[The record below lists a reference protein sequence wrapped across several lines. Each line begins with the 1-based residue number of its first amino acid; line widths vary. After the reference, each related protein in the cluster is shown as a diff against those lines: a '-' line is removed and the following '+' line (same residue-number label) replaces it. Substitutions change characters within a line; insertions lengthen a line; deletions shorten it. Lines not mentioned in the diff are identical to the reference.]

1 MMIGDRSHMKL
12 TTNQLQAIVERV
24 FKLWKQKNI
33 ATFKEDEKKVLSR
46 GIELLKEELQKELDL
61 DKEVMKKLDELEK
74 SNPGEFQRH
83 KMFPL
88 MKAKLAKEK
97 KVIL

>member
-1 MMIGDRSHMKL
+1 MKL

-74 SNPGEFQRH
+74 STPGEFQRH

-97 KVIL
+97 KVVL

>member
-1 MMIGDRSHMKL
+1 MKL

-33 ATFKEDEKKVLSR
+33 VTFKEDEKKVLSR
-46 GIELLKEELQKELDL
+46 GIELLKEELQKEIDL

-83 KMFPL
+83 KMFSL
-88 MKAKLAKEK
+88 MKAKLAKER
-97 KVIL
+97 KVVL

>member
-1 MMIGDRSHMKL
+1 MKL

-33 ATFKEDEKKVLSR
+33 VTFKEDEKKVLNR
-46 GIELLKEELQKELDL
+46 GIELLKEEVQKELDL
-61 DKEVMKKLDELEK
+61 DKEVVKKLDELEK

-83 KMFPL
+83 KMYPL
-88 MKAKLAKEK
+88 MKAKLAKER

>member
-1 MMIGDRSHMKL
+1 MKL

-24 FKLWKQKNI
+24 FKHWKQKNLV
-33 ATFKEDEKKVLSR
+33 TFKEDEKKVLAR
-46 GIELLKEELQKELDL
+46 GLEILKEEVQKEVEL
-61 DKEVMKKLDELEK
+61 DKEVHRKLDELEK
-74 SNPGEFQRH
+74 TNPGEFQRH
-83 KMFPL
+83 KMFQL

>member
-1 MMIGDRSHMKL
+1 MKL
-12 TTNQLQAIVERV
+12 TPLHLQAIVERV

-46 GIELLKEELQKELDL
+46 GIELLKMELQKELDL
-61 DKEVMKKLDELEK
+61 DKEVTKKLDELEK
-74 SNPGEFQRH
+74 TNPGEFQRH
-83 KMFPL
+83 KMFQL
-88 MKAKLAKEK
+88 MKIKLAKDR

>member
-1 MMIGDRSHMKL
+1 MKL

-33 ATFKEDEKKVLSR
+33 ATFKEDEKKVLNR
-46 GIELLKEELQKELDL
+46 GIELLKEELQKETDL

-88 MKAKLAKEK
+88 MKAKLAKER
-97 KVIL
+97 KVVL

>member
-1 MMIGDRSHMKL
+1 MKL
-12 TTNQLQAIVERV
+12 TPLHLQAIVERV

-46 GIELLKEELQKELDL
+46 GIELLKMELQKELDL
-61 DKEVMKKLDELEK
+61 DKEVIKKLDELEK
-74 SNPGEFQRH
+74 TNPGEFQRH
-83 KMFPL
+83 KMFQL
-88 MKAKLAKEK
+88 MKIKLAKDR

>member
-1 MMIGDRSHMKL
+1 MKL
-12 TTNQLQAIVERV
+12 TSNQLQGIVEHV

-33 ATFKEDEKKVLSR
+33 VTFKEDEKKVFSR
-46 GIELLKEELQKELDL
+46 ALELLREEVQKELEL

-74 SNPGEFQRH
+74 TNPGEFQRH
-83 KMFPL
+83 KMFQL
-88 MKAKLAKEK
+88 IKTKLAKER